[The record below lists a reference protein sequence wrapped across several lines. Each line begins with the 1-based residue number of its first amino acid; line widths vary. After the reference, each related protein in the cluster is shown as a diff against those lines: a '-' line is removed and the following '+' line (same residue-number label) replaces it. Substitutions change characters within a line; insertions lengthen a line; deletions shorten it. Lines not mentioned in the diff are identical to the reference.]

1 MVTAVSETE
10 VAVSALV
17 SVRDRMIQAYEEIMP
32 DADFDGRTRRGSAMT
47 GPEVLDVAR
56 DSIMTLV
63 LVSSPILL
71 IGLLVGVV
79 ISLFQALT
87 QIQEMTLVFVPKIL
101 AIFIALLIALPFM
114 ADLLNSHMMRLAAR
128 IAAG

>member
-1 MVTAVSETE
+1 
-10 VAVSALV
+10 
-17 SVRDRMIQAYEEIMP
+17 
-32 DADFDGRTRRGSAMT
+32 MT

-114 ADLLNSHMMRLAAR
+114 ADLLNGHMMRLAAR
-128 IAAG
+128 ITAG